1 MFMYKKFIALMLL
14 LIAICFSMSACT
26 KPYDDDIDN
35 GSRREKYTKDI
46 LSDSIS
52 KKSFAD
58 SYYFSMLYSPANGWR
73 TQSDVTYLLTRYIN
87 DDLKKNKQDSR
98 FNFLRNTKTPFFYTD
113 DTALGK
119 EAIYFLISK
128 DGEDVYFP
136 KAEFIPL
143 IMFFEYDGDYADDL
157 DSYKLEVFVNDDVT
171 FNDTTDFINYLNS
184 DDHNNSIFF
193 ERGWLEIS

>member
-1 MFMYKKFIALMLL
+1 MHKRFTIFFIFLIAL
-14 LIAICFSMSACT
+14 CFCMSACT
-26 KPYDDDIDN
+26 KPYDDEIDDGHRKGKYEGIYSSDI
-35 GSRREKYTKDI
+35 SEKN
-46 LSDSIS
+46 
-52 KKSFAD
+52 FAD

-98 FNFLRNTKTPFFYTD
+98 FNFLRNTKTLFFYTD

-128 DGEDVYFP
+128 DEGQVSFP

-143 IMFFEYDGDYADDL
+143 TMFFKYDGDYADDL
-157 DSYKLEVFVNDDVT
+157 DSYELEVFVDDDVT
-171 FNDTTDFINYLNS
+171 FNDTTDFISYLNS
-184 DDHNNSIFF
+184 EKHNNSIFF